1 MCNGRSL
8 GEMAHGPYN
17 MIICVY
23 IYISR
28 QQYLHHNPHV
38 HKRVYGVCMTHGL
51 EITKQR
57 ETNNRTISYDVL
69 RNDYKC
75 TESIFKIV
83 YIYGLCICI
92 YINILCA

>member
-1 MCNGRSL
+1 MY
-8 GEMAHGPYN
+8 M
-17 MIICVY
+17 
-23 IYISR
+23 SR

-57 ETNNRTISYDVL
+57 ETSNRTISYDVL

-83 YIYGLCICI
+83 YIYGLCIYI
-92 YINILCA
+92 YIYNNPGVDRIPYRRGRFFF